1 MDIGKYSKVKA
12 ELLDKKERLL
22 IKSAGSLQSKLLE
35 IVFNEYIDKLDVEGG
50 YIKNTK
56 ANKDRINALNKLFE
70 KFSANEMIP
79 VLNGMVSDFRD
90 IHNLN
95 IGYYSSINSKR
106 VEDVK
111 NKVFEKLK
119 VNLGITGK
127 RLEKGGF
134 LESFVNDPTLRDKI
148 KQITL
153 RAITSET
160 VTLKQYKESVKKL
173 IQGTDKVDGG
183 LVRHFKTFATDTYTL
198 FDRQSNQVFAKEL
211 NLKYAIYAGGL
222 IETSRPFCEHR
233 NNKVFTTD
241 EIALFGTSKDKYGG
255 YENKKEGQFQG
266 KPPAYD
272 PFTQC
277 GGYNCRH
284 TLNYISKQLAIRM
297 RPELANKK

>member
-1 MDIGKYSKVKA
+1 MDISKYSKVKA

-22 IKSAGSLQSKLLE
+22 IKSANSLQSKLLD
-35 IVFNEYIDKLDVEGG
+35 IVFNEYIDKLDVEDG

-56 ANKDRINALNKLFE
+56 ANKDRINALNKLFD
-70 KFSANEMIP
+70 KFTANEMLP
-79 VLNGMVSDFRD
+79 VLNTMVTDFRD

-95 IGYYSSINSKR
+95 IGYYSTINSKR

-111 NKVFEKLK
+111 TKVFEKLK
-119 VNLGITGK
+119 VNLGISGK
-127 RLEKGGF
+127 KLEKGGF
-134 LESFVNDPTLRDKI
+134 LESFVNDQTLRDKI

-160 VTLKQYKESVKKL
+160 ITLKQYKESVNKL
-173 IQGTDKVDGG
+173 IKGTDKVDGG

-255 YENKKEGQFQG
+255 YEDKKEGYFQG
-266 KPPAYD
+266 KPKNEAYD

-284 TLNYISKQLAIRM
+284 TL
-297 RPELANKK
+297 